1 MPKDLET
8 LPADRATVEVSPPK
22 AERPTPEAAAPAP
35 ASPAAEPAAESPAG
49 DEPRSKKK
57 YVLGA
62 LGLAA
67 LVAAVWYGHDY
78 WTNGRF
84 LVSTDDAYVE
94 ADFAI
99 LAPKVTGYV
108 ASVPAI
114 ANTSVKAGDPLVVL
128 RDDDYRNA
136 LTLAQSQLDVETAS
150 IDRIALQ
157 AEAGKAAVEEA
168 RARLAAAQASQT
180 QAAADLKRYTAL
192 AATDVASAQKL
203 ESARATAATADANVA
218 QAQAGILTAQ
228 ADLKVIE
235 AQITEAK
242 ATVAGLTASRD
253 KAQRDLDDTV
263 LRAPTDGVVGNLS
276 VAVGDYVTPGARL
289 LAVVPLGQTYIEA
302 NFKETQIEKLAPGTH
317 VHVSVDA
324 FPDKSFTGTV
334 QGVSPAS
341 GSVFSLLPAEN
352 ATGNFTKVVQRLPV
366 RIAVPAEV
374 AAEGWLRPGMSVI
387 ATADP
392 RRVEAAPA
400 DQAARKTT
408 ADGAAATR

>member
-1 MPKDLET
+1 MPKDLDN
-8 LPADRATVEVSPPK
+8 LPADHSTVEFGAAPS
-22 AERPTPEAAAPAP
+22 ERPRPHLAPGDAAPSPVVDAP
-35 ASPAAEPAAESPAG
+35 VPEKKS
-49 DEPRSKKK
+49 RSKRQ
-57 YVLGA
+57 YILGA
-62 LGLAA
+62 VGLAA
-67 LVAAVWYGHDY
+67 LAAALWFGHDY

-84 LVSTDDAYVE
+84 LVSTDDAYVQ

-108 ASVPAI
+108 AAVPAV
-114 ANTSVKAGDPLVVL
+114 ANAHVKAGDPLVVL

-136 LTLAQSQLDVETAS
+136 LTLAQSQLDAEAAA
-150 IDRIALQ
+150 IERIALQ
-157 AEAGKAAVEEA
+157 AEAGKASIAQAEA
-168 RARLAAAQASQT
+168 QLAAAQATQT
-180 QAAADLKRYTAL
+180 QAASDLRRYTTL

-203 ESARATAATADANVA
+203 ESARAAAATADANVQ

-235 AQITEAK
+235 AQVAEAK

-263 LRAPTDGVVGNLS
+263 LRAPSDGVVGNLS
-276 VAVGDYVTPGARL
+276 VATGDYVTPGTRL

-302 NFKETQIEKLAPGTH
+302 NFKETQIEKLQPGTE
-317 VHVSVDA
+317 VHVEVDA
-324 FPDKSFTGTV
+324 FPDRSFTGTV
-334 QGVSPAS
+334 QGISPAS

-366 RIAVPAEV
+366 RVAVPAEV
-374 AAEGWLRPGMSVI
+374 AAEGWLRPGLSVV

-392 RRVEAAPA
+392 RRVDAEPTRVSANEAPA
-400 DQAARKTT
+400 R
-408 ADGAAATR
+408 

>member
-1 MPKDLET
+1 MPKDLDN
-8 LPADRATVEVSPPK
+8 LPADHSTVEFG
-22 AERPTPEAAAPAP
+22 AAPSERSRPHLAP
-35 ASPAAEPAAESPAG
+35 GDAAPSPVADAPVPEKKS
-49 DEPRSKKK
+49 RSKRQ
-57 YVLGA
+57 YILGA
-62 LGLAA
+62 VGLAA
-67 LVAAVWYGHDY
+67 LAAALWFGHDY

-84 LVSTDDAYVE
+84 LVSTDDAYVQ

-108 ASVPAI
+108 AAVPAV
-114 ANTSVKAGDPLVVL
+114 ANAHVKAGDPLVVL

-136 LTLAQSQLDVETAS
+136 LTLAQSQLDAEAAA
-150 IDRIALQ
+150 IERIALQ
-157 AEAGKAAVEEA
+157 AEAGKASIAQAEA
-168 RARLAAAQASQT
+168 QLAAAQATQT
-180 QAAADLKRYTAL
+180 QAASDLRRYTTL

-203 ESARATAATADANVA
+203 ESARAAAATADANVQ

-235 AQITEAK
+235 AQVAEAK

-263 LRAPTDGVVGNLS
+263 LRAPSDGVVGNLS
-276 VAVGDYVTPGARL
+276 VATGDYVTPGTRL

-302 NFKETQIEKLAPGTH
+302 NFKETQIEKLQPGTE
-317 VHVSVDA
+317 VHVEVDA
-324 FPDKSFTGTV
+324 FPDRSFTGTV
-334 QGVSPAS
+334 QGISPAS

-366 RIAVPAEV
+366 RVAVPAEV
-374 AAEGWLRPGMSVI
+374 AAEGWLRPGLSVV

-392 RRVEAAPA
+392 RRVDAEPTRISANEAPV
-400 DQAARKTT
+400 R
-408 ADGAAATR
+408 